1 MHSYDLKIE
10 FMVQNSRYTG
20 RIGSMNE
27 SIHSVIQATLAK
39 EFAYMRDITILDY
52 RISNASF
59 IREILHQ
66 NCYEY
71 MATVSAKCL
80 AQGTFEARNLAGAIN
95 KMADAIYAASI
106 TGFSGETRIVEYVSF
121 DKATLSGVILDKNEK
136 IATQDI
142 SQMFR
147 QRIAYNVTKAKQKTL
162 KRLMHD

>member
-27 SIHSVIQATLAK
+27 SIHSVIQATLAR
-39 EFAYMRDITILDY
+39 EFAYMRDVTILDY
-52 RISNASF
+52 QISNASF
-59 IREILHQ
+59 LREILHQ

-71 MATVSAKCL
+71 MATVRAKCL
-80 AQGTFEARNLAGAIN
+80 AQGTFEARSLEGAIK
-95 KMADAIYAASI
+95 KMTDAIYAASI
-106 TGFSGETRIVEYVSF
+106 TGFSGETRIIEYVSF
-121 DKATLSGVILDKNEK
+121 DKAMLSGIVLDKNEK

-142 SQMFR
+142 SAIFR
-147 QRIAYNVTKAKQKTL
+147 QRIAYNVTKAKQKAL